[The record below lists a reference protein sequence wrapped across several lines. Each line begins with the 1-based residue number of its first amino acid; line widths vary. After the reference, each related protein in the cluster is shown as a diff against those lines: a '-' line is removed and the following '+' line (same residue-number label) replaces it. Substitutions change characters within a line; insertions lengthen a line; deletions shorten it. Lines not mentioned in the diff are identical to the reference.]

1 MAGRSPL
8 SPCPAWARAGRAVA
22 VAEGS
27 VPQRCR
33 HGASSGPAPEP
44 GSRCR
49 CPRAAS
55 ASQPCP
61 LSLAAQSLGLAGAP
75 SPQLLVEPPW
85 RPAVLWDRVTLT
97 CRGSGT
103 AGDTTWYKDGRLW
116 WQERPQNFTVNQS
129 GTYECDR
136 AGNGLSPSVTVS
148 DGWPVLQVTAGPL
161 LEGDTVTLRCRS
173 RQGILITGLRFYHG
187 EKDLGKSLWGSEL
200 SLSPLR
206 LQHSGQYRCGAW
218 ENWWSSRMWLQSEPV
233 SVTVHELFPVP
244 VLEAPAELLA
254 GSPLNLSCLSSRS
267 PLRPLTPLVHRFY
280 RDGRELGGPQGSPQL
295 LLPALGLSGSGNY
308 SCEVQS
314 QGGAVRKSSAPLRVT
329 VLAVLPSVVSVWSQ
343 PPGAQVA
350 LGDPLVLNCAVAAGT
365 GPLSFSWHREGSG
378 TPLGTGPRLQLPSVG
393 DNDSGHYRCRVSDG
407 DSVAESGPLNVTVLV
422 PVANATISPGALGQ
436 QVRAGEPVRLRC
448 SVQVGSAPVTF
459 TWLRHGREVARGPLL
474 ELAHVG
480 LAHSGTYQC
489 VATNQ
494 LGQDG
499 HRVFRALSP
508 ELLLE
513 VTAGGHGHTVAAAV
527 GGSLLF
533 LLLLLAVAAGWRRW
547 NNVAARKQQER
558 APPAP
563 PEEEE
568 EVLYSRVVSS
578 QRPGGDTGLG
588 HRDTS
593 PIAAAPTQ
601 SPRPGALA
609 GSPRAPTLQDPRV
622 IYAELRRPH
631 GRPRERGDIDG
642 DVL

>member
-1 MAGRSPL
+1 METPSRCPSCRGHPPGTCLKPL
-8 SPCPAWARAGRAVA
+8 SAMGPSCP
-22 VAEGS
+22 
-27 VPQRCR
+27 P
-33 HGASSGPAPEP
+33 
-44 GSRCR
+44 
-49 CPRAAS
+49 
-55 ASQPCP
+55 
-61 LSLAAQSLGLAGAP
+61 
-75 SPQLLVEPPW
+75 
-85 RPAVLWDRVTLT
+85 
-97 CRGSGT
+97 
-103 AGDTTWYKDGRLW
+103 
-116 WQERPQNFTVNQS
+116 
-129 GTYECDR
+129 
-136 AGNGLSPSVTVS
+136 
-148 DGWPVLQVTAGPL
+148 GWPVLQVPAGPL
-161 LEGDTVTLRCRS
+161 LEGDTVTLRCRGRRDKPVS
-173 RQGILITGLRFYHG
+173 GVRFYHG
-187 EKDLGKSLWGSEL
+187 EKDLGEPLWGSEL

-218 ENWWSSRMWLQSEPV
+218 GNRWFSRMWLQSEPV

-329 VLAVLPSVVSVWSQ
+329 VL
-343 PPGAQVA
+343 
-350 LGDPLVLNCAVAAGT
+350 
-365 GPLSFSWHREGSG
+365 
-378 TPLGTGPRLQLPSVG
+378 
-393 DNDSGHYRCRVSDG
+393 
-407 DSVAESGPLNVTVLV
+407 V

-513 VTAGGHGHTVAAAV
+513 VTAGGHGHT
-527 GGSLLF
+527 
-533 LLLLLAVAAGWRRW
+533 
-547 NNVAARKQQER
+547 AARKQQER

-563 PEEEE
+563 PEEEEE

-631 GRPRERGDIDG
+631 GRARERGDIDG